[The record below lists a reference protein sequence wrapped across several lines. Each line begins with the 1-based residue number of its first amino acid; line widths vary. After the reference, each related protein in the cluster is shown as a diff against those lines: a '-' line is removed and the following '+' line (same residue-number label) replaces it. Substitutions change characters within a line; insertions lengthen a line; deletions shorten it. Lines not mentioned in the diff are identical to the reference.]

1 MKDAVGDL
9 FFEAFI
15 CTTRVTHLSLF
26 CLIYRAIPAEPGEGT
41 VFGKECIASARQALE
56 EHEKCM
62 SIIHKLDED
71 FLETYVNWYGQP
83 SFFAQTNKPQLITP
97 GLSCNH
103 HSSHS
108 QSSSAMS
115 SRHATK
121 QTSIVSVVSSAPYS
135 SC

>member
-1 MKDAVGDL
+1 MQAMKDAVGDL

-62 SIIHKLDED
+62 SIMYKLDED
-71 FLETYVNWYGQP
+71 FLETYVNWYDQP
-83 SFFAQTNKPQLITP
+83 PFFAQTKKSQLTTP
-97 GLSCNH
+97 GLSFNH

-108 QSSSAMS
+108 PFSSAMS
-115 SRHATK
+115 SRHVMK
-121 QTSIVSVVSSAPYS
+121 QTSSVSVV
-135 SC
+135 